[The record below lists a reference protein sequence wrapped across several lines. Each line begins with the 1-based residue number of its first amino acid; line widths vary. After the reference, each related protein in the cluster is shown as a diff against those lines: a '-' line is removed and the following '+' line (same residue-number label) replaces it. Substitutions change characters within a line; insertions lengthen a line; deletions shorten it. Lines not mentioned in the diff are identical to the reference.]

1 MRYGAQTPFSQPGI
15 SGSVG
20 TRKGKRIRGQ
30 RREQMPNDPY
40 GIEGTSI
47 HNIEGTALEWN
58 EELQE
63 YVMRIP
69 DDDSE

>member
-1 MRYGAQTPFSQPGI
+1 
-15 SGSVG
+15 
-20 TRKGKRIRGQ
+20 
-30 RREQMPNDPY
+30 MPNDPY